1 MKTGR
6 VRSFL
11 LLGLVACHGS
21 APPSGQTAEVSKE
34 AAVSLPAASTK
45 EITTTGVA
53 PMTTEPASKTSV
65 PSEDPEVQKFVV
77 GEKAIV
83 AGTLHAEKYGG
94 NAEYVLYLHGPAK
107 LVRKATDVLGNSI
120 GRLILRGNTGPL
132 DSKRDQE
139 VVVEIKNVQYDMNS
153 SSGLYAICEVVKLA
167 KIVR

>member
-1 MKTGR
+1 M
-6 VRSFL
+6 
-11 LLGLVACHGS
+11 
-21 APPSGQTAEVSKE
+21 PAESSSKI
-34 AAVSLPAASTK
+34 S
-45 EITTTGVA
+45 I
-53 PMTTEPASKTSV
+53 

-94 NAEYVLYLHGPAK
+94 NAEYVLYLHGRAT

-120 GRLILRGNTGPL
+120 GRLILRGNTSPL
-132 DSKRDQE
+132 DSKRDQD

-153 SSGLYAICEVVKLA
+153 SSGIYAICEVIKLA